1 MSILMLGLDHQA
13 PVETR
18 ERVAFLASERA
29 ADLAALLERPGLL
42 EAVILSTCNRTELY
56 AVCSDPGEGHETL
69 VEYLSE
75 RKGLARAEVERHVT
89 VMFEEEAAAHL
100 FRVAAGLES
109 QILGEGQI
117 LAQVKEALASAQA
130 HRSCGALL
138 DALFR
143 HALTAGKRA
152 RSETGIARG
161 AVSVAGAA
169 VELACSFLGSLQG
182 RSILL
187 LGTGK
192 IGEVAARLLASS
204 GLSAIYL
211 ANRSLDSASKLA
223 ELVRGEAVAFHDLA
237 RVLERVDAL
246 LCCTGAPH
254 HVLSASD
261 LAPVVARRSGRPLIL
276 IDMSVPRNLDPAIA
290 HLEGCRVCDLDD
302 LQGIA
307 ERNRRERATL
317 IPEVEDI
324 LARELAAFLA
334 WHQGYQV
341 APTIAAWRSKLVF
354 LREKG
359 LERFWLRH
367 GGRFTDEQR
376 RLVAEVVQG
385 LFDKLSHGPLS
396 RLKGMDGPRQ
406 RQLARA
412 LETLFGLDVAP
423 GESLRHRRV
432 ERRR

>member
-152 RSETGIARG
+152 RSETGIA
-161 AVSVAGAA
+161 
-169 VELACSFLGSLQG
+169 
-182 RSILL
+182 
-187 LGTGK
+187 
-192 IGEVAARLLASS
+192 
-204 GLSAIYL
+204 
-211 ANRSLDSASKLA
+211 
-223 ELVRGEAVAFHDLA
+223 
-237 RVLERVDAL
+237 
-246 LCCTGAPH
+246 
-254 HVLSASD
+254 
-261 LAPVVARRSGRPLIL
+261 
-276 IDMSVPRNLDPAIA
+276 
-290 HLEGCRVCDLDD
+290 
-302 LQGIA
+302 
-307 ERNRRERATL
+307 ERNRSERATL

-341 APTIAAWRSKLVF
+341 APTIAAWRSKLTY
-354 LREKG
+354 LREQG